1 MRMYD
6 IICKKRDGFA
16 FSREEI
22 DFFIEGVAGG
32 RIPDYQ
38 ISALLMAIY
47 LKGMTLEEATEL
59 TLAIARSGDQ
69 VDLSAVEGIKAD
81 KHSTGGVGDKT
92 TLIVAPV
99 VAACGVKVAKMSG
112 RGLGHT
118 GGTIDK
124 LESIPG
130 VKTEFSVRD
139 LIRIVRQTGL
149 AVVGQSGDLAPADKK
164 LYALRDVTATID
176 SPALIAAS
184 VMGKKLAAGAD
195 VIVLDVKTG
204 SGAFMKTDAE
214 AEALASY
221 MVEIGK
227 RAGKKTAALITDM
240 SVPLGNAIG
249 NALEV
254 KEALEVL
261 HGRGPAD
268 LTELCY
274 ALSAAILEAACEKPH
289 EACVKMVA
297 EAVSSGRAYAAFRD
311 MVAAQGGDVSYLDNP
326 DRFPAAKYEFTV
338 CADRSGYIGEMDAEG
353 YGRASVLLGAGRNTK
368 EDKID
373 TAAGIRVLKKTGD
386 PVRTGEAVA
395 VLYASDRALFSE
407 AAGIISDSF
416 GYSEKKPPERM
427 LIRRKIS

>member
-6 IICKKRDGFA
+6 IIRKKRDGFPLN
-16 FSREEI
+16 RKEI
-22 DFFIEGVAGG
+22 DFFIDGVTRGN
-32 RIPDYQ
+32 IPDYQ

-47 LKGMTLEEATEL
+47 LKGMSLTEATDL
-59 TLAIARSGDQ
+59 TLSIARSGDQ
-69 VDLSAVEGIKAD
+69 VDLSAIDGVKAD

-92 TLIVAPV
+92 TLIVAPI

-124 LESIPG
+124 LEAIPR
-130 VKTEFSVRD
+130 VKTELSVCDFLR
-139 LIRIVRQTGL
+139 VVKETGL
-149 AVVGQSGDLAPADKK
+149 AIVGQSGDLAPADKK

-204 SGAFMKTDAE
+204 SGAFMKTEEE
-214 AEALASY
+214 AIALASY
-221 MVEIGK
+221 MVKIGK
-227 RAGKKTAALITDM
+227 RAGKKTVALITDM

-249 NALEV
+249 NTLEV
-254 KEALEVL
+254 KEALAVL
-261 HGRGPAD
+261 KGKGPSD

-274 ALSAAILEAACEKPH
+274 ALSAAILEAAYGKSQKECEK
-289 EACVKMVA
+289 MVT
-297 EAVSSGRAYAAFRD
+297 EVVSSGKAYAAFRD
-311 MVAAQGGDVSYLDNP
+311 MVIAQGGDASYLEEPN
-326 DRFPAAKYEFTV
+326 RFPMAKYEFVV
-338 CADRSGYIGEMDAEG
+338 CAEQDGYICEMNTEE

-373 TAAGIRVLKKTGD
+373 TTAGIRVLKKTGD
-386 PVRTGEAVA
+386 FVRCGEEIA
-395 VLYASDRALFSE
+395 VLYASDQAFFSD
-407 AAGIISDSF
+407 AMAVISSSLR
-416 GYSEKKPPERM
+416 YSTVKPLERM

>member
-6 IICKKRDGFA
+6 IIRKKRDGF
-16 FSREEI
+16 SLNRKEI
-22 DFFIEGVAGG
+22 DFFIDGVTSGD
-32 RIPDYQ
+32 IPDYQ

-47 LKGMTLEEATEL
+47 LKGMSLTEATDL
-59 TLAIARSGDQ
+59 TLAIARSGEQ
-69 VDLSAVEGIKAD
+69 VDLSAIDGVKAD

-92 TLIVAPV
+92 TLIVAPI

-130 VKTEFSVRD
+130 VKTELSVCD
-139 LIRIVRQTGL
+139 FLCVVRENGL
-149 AVVGQSGDLAPADKK
+149 AVIGQSGDLAPADKK

-204 SGAFMKTDAE
+204 SGAFMKTEEE
-214 AEALASY
+214 AIALASY

-249 NALEV
+249 NTLEV

-261 HGRGPAD
+261 QGKGPSD

-274 ALSAAILEAACEKPH
+274 ALSVAILEETYGKSQKECEK
-289 EACVKMVA
+289 MVT
-297 EAVSSGRAYAAFRD
+297 EVVSSGKAYAAFRD
-311 MVAAQGGDVSYLDNP
+311 VVIAQGGDASYLEEPN
-326 DRFPAAKYEFTV
+326 RFPVAKYEFV
-338 CADRSGYIGEMDAEG
+338 VRAEQDGYICSMNTEE

-368 EDKID
+368 EDKIEA
-373 TAAGIRVLKKTGD
+373 TAGIRVLKKTGD
-386 PVRTGEAVA
+386 FVRCGEEIA
-395 VLYASDRALFSE
+395 VLYASDQSLFSE
-407 AAGIISDSF
+407 AAAAVSSSLR
-416 GYSEKKPPERM
+416 YSAIKPPERM